1 MSPVPALVA
10 PFESERLVLRQWSE
24 TDRAPFASLCADPE
38 VMKFFV
44 SSVIDRTTADLRI
57 DKWSKLIEE
66 NGWGFWAIEVKKER
80 KFIGFAGLQRPTDE
94 HPFAPCVEVG
104 WRLSRSHWGHGYATE
119 AAKRVLGIAFEV
131 LELPEV
137 IATTAAAN
145 LRSSAVMERIGMRG
159 PETVFRFLDVPKENP
174 LGDHVLYRL
183 SRGQW
188 QGRNDA

>member
-1 MSPVPALVA
+1 MRRS
-10 PFESERLVLRQWSE
+10 RL
-24 TDRAPFASLCADPE
+24 ASLTIA
-38 VMKFFV
+38 
-44 SSVIDRTTADLRI
+44 L
-57 DKWSKLIEE
+57 
-66 NGWGFWAIEVKKER
+66 
-80 KFIGFAGLQRPTDE
+80 
-94 HPFAPCVEVG
+94 
-104 WRLSRSHWGHGYATE
+104 GHGYATE

-137 IATTAAAN
+137 IATTAATN